1 MSNEINTN
9 TETVVE
15 KLSIEDMD
23 SLLGMPGA
31 DSILLPA
38 EEEEK
43 PKFFQK
49 DQVDLNFIDNPD
61 DNSDNITDE
70 SKTDEIVKEST
81 EEKIDETVTDDK
93 TIETII
99 SEVEDDNEKNI
110 GRPAHDK
117 VGMSQLAKELYKEGL
132 ITPFEGEEDFENY
145 TLNDYKEL
153 FNENF
158 KEKGKALDYNA
169 KKSFFESLPEEL
181 QYAAQ
186 YIHDGGQ
193 DLKGLFSVL
202 SQNEETKSLS
212 TESERGQQNIIRNYL
227 QNTSFGSNEDVEE
240 QIEEW
245 NDLGKLQ
252 EKAEKFK
259 PKLDKM
265 QEKLIHRQ
273 LKEQEDRRRQQ
284 EEQAQYYMESIYN
297 TLAPAEL
304 NGIKLNSKIQNLL
317 YSGLVQ
323 PNYPT
328 TSGKQ
333 TNLFGHLIE
342 KYQYLEPRHDLI
354 AEALWLLADP
364 EGYKSEISKN
374 IKSEHVEETVKK
386 LKTEQS
392 SKINTSNSDINT
404 ANKKS
409 KRTGIQRPTKNFFAR
424 K

>member
-1 MSNEINTN
+1 MSEELNTN

-15 KLSIEDMD
+15 QISVDDID

-31 DSILLPA
+31 DSVMLPT

-49 DQVDLNFIDNPD
+49 DQVDLSFIDKKENE
-61 DNSDNITDE
+61 TEVKDE
-70 SKTDEIVKEST
+70 T
-81 EEKIDETVTDDK
+81 EEDTEETETTVT
-93 TIETII
+93 
-99 SEVEDDNEKNI
+99 NEKNETFENI
-110 GRPAHDK
+110 VEEIDNTTETNVGRPSHDK
-117 VGMSQLAKELYKEGL
+117 TGMAQLTKELIKEGF

-145 TLNDYKEL
+145 SLNDYKEL
-153 FNENF
+153 FNANF
-158 KEKGKALDYNA
+158 QEKGKQFDYNA
-169 KKSFFESLPEEL
+169 KRTFFESLPEEL
-181 QYAAQ
+181 QYAAK
-186 YIHDGGQ
+186 YIHDGGT

-212 TESERGQQNIIRNYL
+212 TDSERGQQNIIRSYL
-227 QNTSFGSNEDVEE
+227 QNTNFGSNDDIEE

-245 NDLGKLQ
+245 EDLGKLQ

-265 QEKLIHRQ
+265 QEQLVHRQ
-273 LKEQEDRRRQQ
+273 LKEQEEKRKQQ

-323 PNYPT
+323 PNYPSV
-328 TSGKQ
+328 SGKP

-342 KYQYLEPRHDLI
+342 KYQYIEPRHDLI

-364 EGYKSEISKN
+364 EGYRNEISKN
-374 IKSEHVEETVKK
+374 VKSEHVQETVKK

-392 SKINTSNSDINT
+392 NKISTSNTDIDVKNQ
-404 ANKKS
+404 KS
-409 KRTGIQRPTKNFFAR
+409 KRSIKRPTKNFFKR
-424 K
+424 